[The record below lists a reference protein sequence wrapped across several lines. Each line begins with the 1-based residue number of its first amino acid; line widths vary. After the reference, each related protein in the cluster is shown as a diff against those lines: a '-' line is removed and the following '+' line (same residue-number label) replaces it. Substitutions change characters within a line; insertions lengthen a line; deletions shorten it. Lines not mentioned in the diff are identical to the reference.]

1 MNKLK
6 LANKAYELYSIEN
19 LSAEE
24 IAAKLGTSRRTV
36 FNWMKKYN
44 WVKKRINIEEI
55 KNNFGRDTEE
65 LALKMMKEISSDIDA
80 GRKLSQ
86 EELYSVMNILEH
98 LPALKK
104 SMKLPTLINPAK
116 PKTLTPDMV
125 AKMQRDILGLDF
137 NRRL

>member
-6 LANKAYELYSIEN
+6 LTNKAYELYSIEN

-24 IAAKLGTSRRTV
+24 IAAKLGISRRTI

-65 LALKMMKEISSDIDA
+65 LALKMMKKITADIDA

-104 SMKLPTLINPAK
+104 AMKLPTPINSDK
-116 PKTLTPDMV
+116 PKTLTPDMF
-125 AKMQRDILGLDF
+125 I
-137 NRRL
+137 

>member
-6 LANKAYELYSIEN
+6 LAKQAQKLYEIEN
-19 LSAEE
+19 LNADE
-24 IAAKLGTSRRTV
+24 ISEKLEISRRTV

-65 LALKMMKEISSDIDA
+65 LALKMMKKISSDIDA
-80 GRKLSQ
+80 GKKLSQ
-86 EELYSVMNILEH
+86 EELYSVMNILEY

-104 SMKLPTLINPAK
+104 SMKLPTLINSDK
-116 PKTLTPDMV
+116 PKTLTPETIIEIENM
-125 AKMQRDILGLDF
+125 LGLNF
-137 NRRL
+137 

>member
-19 LSAEE
+19 LSAED
-24 IAAKLGTSRRTV
+24 IAERLGISRRTV
-36 FNWMKKYN
+36 FNWMKRYN

-55 KNNFGRDTEE
+55 KNNFGMDTEE
-65 LALKMMKEISSDIDA
+65 LALKMMKKISSDIDA

-86 EELYSVMNILEH
+86 EELYSVMNILEY

-104 SMKLPTLINPAK
+104 SMKLPPLINPAK
-116 PKTLTPDMV
+116 PKTLTSDMV
-125 AKMQRDILGLDF
+125 AKIQRDILGI
-137 NRRL
+137 

>member
-6 LANKAYELYSIEN
+6 LANKAYELYSMEN
-19 LSAEE
+19 LSADE
-24 IAAKLGTSRRTV
+24 IAAQLGISRRTV

-44 WVKKRINIEEI
+44 WIKKRINIEEI

-65 LALKMMKEISSDIDA
+65 LALKMMKKISSDIDA

-104 SMKLPTLINPAK
+104 SMKLPTLINSDK
-116 PKTLTPDMV
+116 PKTLTPETINEIENM
-125 AKMQRDILGLDF
+125 LGLNF
-137 NRRL
+137 

>member
-6 LANKAYELYSIEN
+6 LANQAYELYSIEN

-24 IAAKLGTSRRTV
+24 IAERLEISRRTV

-65 LALKMMKEISSDIDA
+65 LALKMMKKISSDIDA

-104 SMKLPTLINPAK
+104 SMKLPTLINSDNPQK
-116 PKTLTPDMV
+116 LTPEMV
-125 AKMQRDILGLDF
+125 EKIQRDILGMDM
-137 NRRL
+137 

>member
-6 LANKAYELYSIEN
+6 LTNKAYELYSIEN

-24 IAAKLGTSRRTV
+24 IAAKLGISRRTI

-44 WVKKRINIEEI
+44 WVKKRINIVEI
-55 KNNFGRDTEE
+55 KNNFGRNTEE
-65 LALKMMKEISSDIDA
+65 LALKMMKKISSDIDA

-86 EELYSVMNILEH
+86 EELYSVTNILEH

-104 SMKLPTLINPAK
+104 SMKLPTLINSAK

-125 AKMQRDILGLDF
+125 AKIQKEVLGMDF
-137 NRRL
+137 

>member
-6 LANKAYELYSIEN
+6 LANKAYELYSIQN

-24 IAAKLGTSRRTV
+24 IAAKLEISRRTV

-44 WVKKRINIEEI
+44 WAKKRINIEEI

-65 LALKMMKEISSDIDA
+65 LALKMMRKISSDIDA

-104 SMKLPTLINPAK
+104 AMKLPTLINYDK

-125 AKMQRDILGLDF
+125 AKIQRDILGIL
-137 NRRL
+137 

>member
-24 IAAKLGTSRRTV
+24 IAAKLGISRRTV
-36 FNWMKKYN
+36 FNWMKRYN

-55 KNNFGRDTEE
+55 KNNFGKDTEE
-65 LALKMMKEISSDIDA
+65 LALKMMRKISSDIDA

-104 SMKLPTLINPAK
+104 SMKLPTLINPDK

-125 AKMQRDILGLDF
+125 AKIQRDILGMNL
-137 NRRL
+137 

>member
-19 LSAEE
+19 LSADE
-24 IAAKLGTSRRTV
+24 IAGRLEISRRTV

-55 KNNFGRDTEE
+55 KNSFGRDTEE
-65 LALKMMKEISSDIDA
+65 LALKMMKKISSDIDA

-104 SMKLPTLINPAK
+104 SMKLPPLINPAK
-116 PKTLTPDMV
+116 PKTLTSDMV
-125 AKMQRDILGLDF
+125 AKIQRDILGM
-137 NRRL
+137 

>member
-6 LANKAYELYSIEN
+6 LANRAYELYSIEN

-24 IAAKLGTSRRTV
+24 IAKRLGISRRTV

-44 WVKKRINIEEI
+44 WVKKRISIEEI
-55 KNNFGRDTEE
+55 KNNFSRDTEE
-65 LALKMMKEISSDIDA
+65 LAIKMIKKISSDIDA

-104 SMKLPTLINPAK
+104 SMKLPTLMNSDK

-125 AKMQRDILGLDF
+125 AKIQKDILGM
-137 NRRL
+137 

>member
-24 IAAKLGTSRRTV
+24 IAKRLGISRRTV

-65 LALKMMKEISSDIDA
+65 LALKMMKKISSDIDA

-104 SMKLPTLINPAK
+104 SMKLPTLINSDK

-125 AKMQRDILGLDF
+125 AKIQKDILGI
-137 NRRL
+137 

>member
-6 LANKAYELYSIEN
+6 LTNKAYELYSIEN

-24 IAAKLGTSRRTV
+24 IAAKLEISRRTV

-65 LALKMMKEISSDIDA
+65 LALKMMRKISSDIDA
-80 GRKLSQ
+80 SRKLSQ

-98 LPALKK
+98 VPALKK
-104 SMKLPTLINPAK
+104 AMKLPILINPAK

-125 AKMQRDILGLDF
+125 AKIQKDILGMDF
-137 NRRL
+137 

>member
-6 LANKAYELYSIEN
+6 LANRAYELYSIEN
-19 LSAEE
+19 LSADE
-24 IAAKLGTSRRTV
+24 IAAKLGISRRTI

-44 WVKKRINIEEI
+44 WMKKRINIEEI

-65 LALKMMKEISSDIDA
+65 LALKMMKKISSDIDA
-80 GRKLSQ
+80 SRKLSQ

-104 SMKLPTLINPAK
+104 SMKFPTLINVAK
-116 PKTLTPDMV
+116 PKTLTPEMV
-125 AKMQRDILGLDF
+125 AKIQKDILGM
-137 NRRL
+137 N

>member
-6 LANKAYELYSIEN
+6 LAKQAYELYSIEN
-19 LSAEE
+19 HSAEE
-24 IAAKLGTSRRTV
+24 IAERLGISRRTV

-65 LALKMMKEISSDIDA
+65 LALKMMRKISSDIDA

-98 LPALKK
+98 LPTFKK
-104 SMKLPTLINPAK
+104 SMKLPTIINSDK

-125 AKMQRDILGLDF
+125 AKIQQDILGI
-137 NRRL
+137 N

>member
-24 IAAKLGTSRRTV
+24 IAKRLGISRRTV

-55 KNNFGRDTEE
+55 KNNFRRDTQE
-65 LALKMMKEISSDIDA
+65 LAIKMMKKISSDIDA

-98 LPALKK
+98 LPALRK
-104 SMKLPTLINPAK
+104 SMKLMTLINPEK
-116 PKTLTPDMV
+116 PKTLTPEIINRF
-125 AKMQRDILGLDF
+125 KKDILGLDF
-137 NRRL
+137 

>member
-19 LSAEE
+19 LSVDE
-24 IAAKLGTSRRTV
+24 IAEQLGVSRRTV

-55 KNNFGRDTEE
+55 KNSFGRDTEE
-65 LALKMMKEISSDIDA
+65 LALKMMKKISFDIDA

-104 SMKLPTLINPAK
+104 AMKLPTLINSDK

-125 AKMQRDILGLDF
+125 AKIQKDILGI
-137 NRRL
+137 N

>member
-6 LANKAYELYSIEN
+6 LAKKAYELYSIEN

-24 IAAKLGTSRRTV
+24 IAKRLGISRRTV

-44 WVKKRINIEEI
+44 WAKKRINIEEI

-65 LALKMMKEISSDIDA
+65 LALKMMKKISSDIDA

-86 EELYSVMNILEH
+86 EELYSVMNLLEH

-116 PKTLTPDMV
+116 PKTLTPEMV
-125 AKMQRDILGLDF
+125 AKIQKDILGF
-137 NRRL
+137 

>member
-19 LSAEE
+19 FSAEE
-24 IAAKLGTSRRTV
+24 IAAKLEISRRTV

-65 LALKMMKEISSDIDA
+65 LAIKMMKKISSDIDA
-80 GRKLSQ
+80 GRKLSK
-86 EELYSVMNILEH
+86 EELYSVMNILEY

-104 SMKLPTLINPAK
+104 SMKLPTLINTDK
-116 PKTLTPDMV
+116 PKTLTPDIV
-125 AKMQRDILGLDF
+125 AKIQKDILGI
-137 NRRL
+137 

>member
-6 LANKAYELYSIEN
+6 LANKAYEIYSIKN

-24 IAAKLGTSRRTV
+24 IAAKLGISRRTV

-65 LALKMMKEISSDIDA
+65 LALKMMRKISSDIDA
-80 GRKLSQ
+80 SRKLSQ

-104 SMKLPTLINPAK
+104 SMKLPTLMNSNK
-116 PKTLTPDMV
+116 PKTLTPELV
-125 AKMQRDILGLDF
+125 AKIQRDILGSI
-137 NRRL
+137 

>member
-24 IAAKLGTSRRTV
+24 IAKRLGISRRTV

-44 WVKKRINIEEI
+44 WIKKRVNIEEI

-65 LALKMMKEISSDIDA
+65 LALKMMRKISSDIDA

-98 LPALKK
+98 LPAFKK
-104 SMKLPTLINPAK
+104 SMKLPTLINSAK
-116 PKTLTPDMV
+116 PKTLTPDMI
-125 AKMQRDILGLDF
+125 AKIQREVLGMDV
-137 NRRL
+137 

>member
-1 MNKLK
+1 MKKLK

-24 IAAKLGTSRRTV
+24 IVAKLGISRRTV

-44 WVKKRINIEEI
+44 WIKKRINIEEI

-65 LALKMMKEISSDIDA
+65 LALKMIRKISSDIDA
-80 GRKLSQ
+80 GRKVSQ

-104 SMKLPTLINPAK
+104 SMKLPTLINSDK

-125 AKMQRDILGLDF
+125 AKIQKDILGM
-137 NRRL
+137 

>member
-6 LANKAYELYSIEN
+6 LAKKAYELYSIEN

-24 IAAKLGTSRRTV
+24 IAVRLGISRRTV

-44 WVKKRINIEEI
+44 WAKKRINMEEI

-65 LALKMMKEISSDIDA
+65 LALKMMKKISSDIDA

-104 SMKLPTLINPAK
+104 SMKLPTLINSAR

-125 AKMQRDILGLDF
+125 AKIQKDICL
-137 NRRL
+137 

>member
-6 LANKAYELYSIEN
+6 LVNKAYELYSIEN

-24 IAAKLGTSRRTV
+24 IAERLGISRRTV

-44 WVKKRINIEEI
+44 WAKKRINIEEI

-65 LALKMMKEISSDIDA
+65 LAIKMMKKISSEIDA

-104 SMKLPTLINPAK
+104 SIKLPSLIDPAK
-116 PKTLTPDMV
+116 PKTLTPEMV
-125 AKMQRDILGLDF
+125 AKIQKDLLGF
-137 NRRL
+137 

>member
-24 IAAKLGTSRRTV
+24 IAEQLGISRRTV

-55 KNNFGRDTEE
+55 KNNFGKDTEE
-65 LALKMMKEISSDIDA
+65 LALKMMKKISSDIDA

-104 SMKLPTLINPAK
+104 SMNLPTLINPVK
-116 PKTLTPDMV
+116 PKTLTPDMI
-125 AKMQRDILGLDF
+125 AKIQRDILGIDG
-137 NRRL
+137 

>member
-6 LANKAYELYSIEN
+6 LAKKAYELYSIEN

-24 IAAKLGTSRRTV
+24 IAVRLGISRRTD

-44 WVKKRINIEEI
+44 WAKKRINMEEI

-65 LALKMMKEISSDIDA
+65 LALKMMKKISSDIDA

-104 SMKLPTLINPAK
+104 SMKLPTLINSAR

-125 AKMQRDILGLDF
+125 AKIQKDICL
-137 NRRL
+137 

>member
-6 LANKAYELYSIEN
+6 LTNKAYELYSVEN

-24 IAAKLGTSRRTV
+24 IAAMLGISRRTV

-65 LALKMMKEISSDIDA
+65 LALKMMKKISSDIDA

-125 AKMQRDILGLDF
+125 AKIQRDILGLDF
-137 NRRL
+137 

>member
-6 LANKAYELYSIEN
+6 LAKQAQKLYEIEN
-19 LSAEE
+19 LNANE
-24 IAAKLGTSRRTV
+24 ISERLGISRRTI

-65 LALKMMKEISSDIDA
+65 LALKMMKKISSDIDA

-98 LPALKK
+98 LPILKK
-104 SMKLPTLINPAK
+104 AMKLPTLINPDNSK
-116 PKTLTPDMV
+116 PFLTSETISHI
-125 AKMQRDILGLDF
+125 KREILGLG
-137 NRRL
+137 

>member
-19 LSAEE
+19 LSAGE
-24 IAAKLGTSRRTV
+24 IAAKLGISRRTV

-44 WVKKRINIEEI
+44 WIKKRINIEEI
-55 KNNFGRDTEE
+55 KNNFGKDTEE
-65 LALKMMKEISSDIDA
+65 LVIKMMKKISSDIDA

-104 SMKLPTLINPAK
+104 SMKLPILINSDK
-116 PKTLTPDMV
+116 PKTLTPETIKEIESM
-125 AKMQRDILGLDF
+125 LGLT
-137 NRRL
+137 

>member
-6 LANKAYELYSIEN
+6 LANKAHELYSIEN
-19 LSAEE
+19 LSADE
-24 IAAKLGTSRRTV
+24 IAKRLGISRRKV

-65 LALKMMKEISSDIDA
+65 LALKMMKKISADIDA

-86 EELYSVMNILEH
+86 EELYSVMNILEY

-104 SMKLPTLINPAK
+104 AMKLPTLINPAK

-125 AKMQRDILGLDF
+125 DKIQKDILGLDF
-137 NRRL
+137 

>member
-24 IAAKLGTSRRTV
+24 IAATLGISRRTV

-44 WVKKRINIEEI
+44 WAKKRINIEEI
-55 KNNFGRDTEE
+55 KNNFGKDTEE
-65 LALKMMKEISSDIDA
+65 LALKIMKKISSDIDA
-80 GRKLSQ
+80 GRKVSQ

-104 SMKLPTLINPAK
+104 SMKFPTLINSDK
-116 PKTLTPDMV
+116 PKTLTPETINEIENM
-125 AKMQRDILGLDF
+125 LGLNF
-137 NRRL
+137 

>member
-19 LSAEE
+19 LSADE
-24 IAAKLGTSRRTV
+24 IAAKLGISRRTV

-55 KNNFGRDTEE
+55 KNNFGKDTEE
-65 LALKMMKEISSDIDA
+65 LAIKMMKKISSDIDA

-104 SMKLPTLINPAK
+104 SMKLPILINSDK
-116 PKTLTPDMV
+116 PKTLTPETI
-125 AKMQRDILGLDF
+125 KEIESILGII
-137 NRRL
+137 

>member
-6 LANKAYELYSIEN
+6 LANKSYELYSIEN

-24 IAAKLGTSRRTV
+24 IAAKLGISRRTV

-65 LALKMMKEISSDIDA
+65 LALKMMRKISSDIDA

-98 LPALKK
+98 VPALKK

-125 AKMQRDILGLDF
+125 AKIKKDILGM
-137 NRRL
+137 N

>member
-24 IAAKLGTSRRTV
+24 IAKRLGISRRTV

-55 KNNFGRDTEE
+55 KNNFGE
-65 LALKMMKEISSDIDA
+65 
-80 GRKLSQ
+80 
-86 EELYSVMNILEH
+86 
-98 LPALKK
+98 
-104 SMKLPTLINPAK
+104 
-116 PKTLTPDMV
+116 
-125 AKMQRDILGLDF
+125 
-137 NRRL
+137 